1 MLIEQTLDGLRQLKL
16 LGMVQALEYQRINTA
31 IHSLA
36 FEDRVAMLVDAERLA
51 RDNRRLKRLT
61 RNAHMKIGACVEDI
75 DYRSSRGLE
84 KRQIASLANCD
95 WIDHGQHL
103 ILTGPTGVGKTWLAC
118 ALGHQAIR
126 RGLPVI
132 YYRFSR
138 LLEEFEIARGDG
150 SLPKLRAQLSK
161 AKLLILD
168 DWGISTL
175 TNRNRQDL
183 MELVDD
189 RTGGGSLAIT
199 SQLPI
204 AQWHDYL
211 GDPTLADAILDR
223 MVHSAHRIELQG
235 ESLRKTR
242 ATRAK
247 VAEASQAPN

>member
-1 MLIEQTLDGLRQLKL
+1 MKIRSYTMLIEQTLDGLRKLKL
-16 LGMVQALEYQRINTA
+16 IGMAQALEHQSINTA
-31 IHSLA
+31 IHSLS
-36 FEDRVAMLVDAERLA
+36 FEDRISMLVDAERLA

-61 RNAHMKIGACVEDI
+61 KNARMKVGASVEDI
-75 DYRSSRGLE
+75 DYKATRGLD

-132 YYRFSR
+132 YYRFTR
-138 LLEEFEIARGDG
+138 LLEELEIARGDG
-150 SLPKLRAQLSK
+150 SLPTLRMQLSK

-168 DWGISTL
+168 DWGLSTL

-183 MELVDD
+183 MEVVDD
-189 RTGGGSLAIT
+189 RTGGSSLAIT
-199 SQLPI
+199 SQLPVP
-204 AQWHDYL
+204 QWHDYID
-211 GDPTLADAILDR
+211 DPTLADAILDR

-235 ESLRKTR
+235 DSLRKTR
-242 ATRAK
+242 AAK
-247 VAEASQAPN
+247 P

>member
-1 MLIEQTLDGLRQLKL
+1 MLIEQTLDGLRKLKL
-16 LGMVQALEYQRINTA
+16 IGMAQALEHQSINTA
-31 IHSLA
+31 IHSLS
-36 FEDRVAMLVDAERLA
+36 FEDRISMLVDAERLA
-51 RDNRRLKRLT
+51 RDNRRLKRFT
-61 RNAHMKIGACVEDI
+61 KNARMKVGASIEDI
-75 DYRSSRGLE
+75 DYKSTRGLD

-132 YYRFSR
+132 YYRFPR
-138 LLEEFEIARGDG
+138 LLEELEIARGDG
-150 SLPKLRAQLSK
+150 SLPKLRTQLSK

-168 DWGISTL
+168 DWGLSTM

-183 MELVDD
+183 MEIVDD

-199 SQLPI
+199 SQLPVP
-204 AQWHDYL
+204 QWHDYI

-223 MVHSAHRIELQG
+223 MVHSAHRVELQG
-235 ESLRKTR
+235 DSLRKTR
-242 ATRAK
+242 TAK
-247 VAEASQAPN
+247 P

>member
-1 MLIEQTLDGLRQLKL
+1 MLIEQTLDGLRKLKL
-16 LGMVQALEYQRINTA
+16 MGMAQALEHQGMNTA
-31 IHSLA
+31 IHSLS
-36 FEDRVAMLVDAERLA
+36 FEDRISMLVDAEHLS

-61 RNAHMKIGACVEDI
+61 KSARMKVGASVEDI
-75 DYRSSRGLE
+75 DYRASRGLD
-84 KRQIASLANCD
+84 KRQVASLANCD

-132 YYRFSR
+132 YYRFTR
-138 LLEEFEIARGDG
+138 LLEELEIARGDG
-150 SLPKLRAQLSK
+150 SLPKLRTQLSK

-168 DWGISTL
+168 DWGLSTL
-175 TNRNRQDL
+175 NNRNRQDL
-183 MELVDD
+183 MEIVDD

-199 SQLPI
+199 SQLPVP
-204 AQWHDYL
+204 QWHDYI

-242 ATRAK
+242 SAK
-247 VAEASQAPN
+247 G

>member
-1 MLIEQTLDGLRQLKL
+1 MLIEQTLDGLRKLKL
-16 LGMVQALEYQRINTA
+16 IGMAQALEHQSINTA
-31 IHSLA
+31 IHSLS
-36 FEDRVAMLVDAERLA
+36 FEDRISMLVDAERLA

-61 RNAHMKIGACVEDI
+61 KNARMKVGASIEDI
-75 DYRSSRGLE
+75 DYKATRGLD

-132 YYRFSR
+132 YYRFTR
-138 LLEEFEIARGDG
+138 LLEELEIARGDG
-150 SLPKLRAQLSK
+150 SLPTLRMQLSK

-168 DWGISTL
+168 DWGLSTL

-183 MELVDD
+183 MEIVDD
-189 RTGGGSLAIT
+189 RTGGASLAIT
-199 SQLPI
+199 SQLPVP
-204 AQWHDYL
+204 QWHDYI

-223 MVHSAHRIELQG
+223 MVHSAHRVELQG
-235 ESLRKTR
+235 DSLRKTR
-242 ATRAK
+242 AAK
-247 VAEASQAPN
+247 P

>member
-1 MLIEQTLDGLRQLKL
+1 MLIEQTLDGLRKLKL
-16 LGMVQALEYQRINTA
+16 IGMAQALEHQIINTT
-31 IHSLA
+31 IHSLS
-36 FEDRVAMLVDAERLA
+36 FEDRISMLVDAERLA
-51 RDNRRLKRLT
+51 RDNRRLKRFT
-61 RNAHMKIGACVEDI
+61 KNARMKVGASVEDI
-75 DYRSSRGLE
+75 DYKATRGLD

-132 YYRFSR
+132 YYRFTR
-138 LLEEFEIARGDG
+138 LLEELEIARGDG
-150 SLPKLRAQLSK
+150 SLPKMRMQLSK

-168 DWGISTL
+168 DWGLSLL

-183 MELVDD
+183 MEIVDD

-199 SQLPI
+199 SQLPVP
-204 AQWHDYL
+204 QWHDYI

-223 MVHSAHRIELQG
+223 MVHSAHRVELQG
-235 ESLRKTR
+235 DSLRKTR
-242 ATRAK
+242 ATKA
-247 VAEASQAPN
+247 

>member
-1 MLIEQTLDGLRQLKL
+1 MLIEQTLDGLRKLKL
-16 LGMVQALEYQRINTA
+16 IGMAQALEHQSINTA
-31 IHSLA
+31 IHSLS
-36 FEDRVAMLVDAERLA
+36 FEDRISMLVDAERLA
-51 RDNRRLKRLT
+51 RDNRRLKRFT
-61 RNAHMKIGACVEDI
+61 KNARMKVGASVEDI
-75 DYRSSRGLE
+75 DYKSTRGLD

-132 YYRFSR
+132 YYRFTR
-138 LLEEFEIARGDG
+138 LLEEMEIARGDG
-150 SLPKLRAQLSK
+150 SLPKLRTQLSK

-168 DWGISTL
+168 DWGLSTL

-183 MELVDD
+183 MEIVDD

-199 SQLPI
+199 SQLPVP
-204 AQWHDYL
+204 QWHDYI

-235 ESLRKTR
+235 DSLRKTR
-242 ATRAK
+242 AAK
-247 VAEASQAPN
+247 P